1 MSDVNFMNAYND
13 VVLENFMAVL
23 KQNFMFQT
31 QIRFLEERVST
42 IPALEEKGNLY
53 DSVVQDK
60 QRLEE
65 KIVSMKSEI
74 ESKDTVIK
82 NSSNSDS
89 ERHRLQTALNQQ
101 AQQIELLNGRIS
113 KFEDEQEEQ
122 KEYIRQLEEMLPNSK
137 KKKLGIPVEEIVTP
151 LVKEEEV
158 KKEETPKIDNVK
170 LKVQSSGGTF

>member
-31 QIRFLEERVST
+31 QIRFLEERVSI

-60 QRLEE
+60 QKLEE

-101 AQQIELLNGRIS
+101 AQQIELLNERIS

>member
-13 VVLENFMAVL
+13 VVLENFTAVL

-53 DSVVQDK
+53 DLVVQDK
-60 QRLEE
+60 QKLEE
-65 KIVSMKSEI
+65 KIVSLKSEI
-74 ESKDTVIK
+74 ENKDTVIK

-101 AQQIELLNGRIS
+101 AKQIELLNLRIN
-113 KFEDEQEEQ
+113 KFENEQEEKQ
-122 KEYIRQLEEMLPNSK
+122 EYIKQLEEMLPNSK
-137 KKKLGIPVEEIVTP
+137 KKKLGIQVEEIVLP
-151 LVKEEEV
+151 LTKEEET

>member
-60 QRLEE
+60 QKLEE

-137 KKKLGIPVEEIVTP
+137 KKKLGIPVEDTVLPVI
-151 LVKEEEV
+151 KEEY
-158 KKEETPKIDNVK
+158 KKEETPKIDDVK
-170 LKVQSSGGTF
+170 LKIQSSGGTF